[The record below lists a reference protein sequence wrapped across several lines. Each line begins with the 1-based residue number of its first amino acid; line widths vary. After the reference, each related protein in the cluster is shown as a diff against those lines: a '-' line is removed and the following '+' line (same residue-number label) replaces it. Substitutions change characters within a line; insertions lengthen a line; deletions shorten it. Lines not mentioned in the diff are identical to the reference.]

1 MAVIGQGLVLM
12 IAGMGIVYLF
22 LIVLIIVAKYA
33 SAFVARF
40 DGIIPQETP
49 KKAPA
54 PTAAAPAAATADP
67 FFQASMRTMNSGF
80 SHTGVPSVFVN
91 LMNMQV
97 SPYHVRYR

>member
-40 DGIIPQETP
+40 DHILPQDAP
-49 KKAPA
+49 KMAPA
-54 PTAAAPAAATADP
+54 PKAAGNDDANVALAIAVAL
-67 FFQASMRTMNSGF
+67 G
-80 SHTGVPSVFVN
+80 
-91 LMNMQV
+91 
-97 SPYHVRYR
+97 

>member
-40 DGIIPQETP
+40 DHILPQDAP

-54 PTAAAPAAATADP
+54 KAAAGGDDANIALAIAV
-67 FFQASMRTMNSGF
+67 ALG
-80 SHTGVPSVFVN
+80 
-91 LMNMQV
+91 
-97 SPYHVRYR
+97 

>member
-12 IAGMGIVYLF
+12 VAGMGIVYLF

-40 DGIIPQETP
+40 DHILPQDAP

-54 PTAAAPAAATADP
+54 KAAAGGDDANIALAIAV
-67 FFQASMRTMNSGF
+67 ALG
-80 SHTGVPSVFVN
+80 
-91 LMNMQV
+91 
-97 SPYHVRYR
+97 